1 MSDKNMPLPNLSIV
15 LPCYNEKDNLS
26 SLVDS
31 YLSALGDRNDA
42 EIIFVDNGSND
53 GTSDKLK
60 EILILKNDRRLRTAV
75 VEINQGYGFG
85 ILSGLKVANGKYLAW
100 SHADQQCAPED
111 VFNVYETVLASKKPE
126 NVFGKGHRVN
136 DRGRAAILTLIQ
148 EFLAQII
155 LGIKMTEINAQ
166 PKVFHRS
173 LFERFQ
179 IPPKGYELDIYAY
192 YKALTLNFDVVAK
205 EVIFHDRK
213 HGQSKWSFSLTSKIK
228 QILRNFNY
236 LVFLRLNRKIL

>member
-1 MSDKNMPLPNLSIV
+1 MPSPSLSVV

-31 YLSALGDRNDA
+31 YLSALGTRNDT
-42 EIIFVDNGSND
+42 EIIFVDNGSTD
-53 GTSDKLK
+53 GTSHKLK
-60 EILILKNDRRLRTAV
+60 EILDLKNDQRLKTAL

-85 ILSGLKVANGKYLAW
+85 ILTGLSVAKGKYLAW
-100 SHADQQCAPED
+100 SHADQQCSPED
-111 VFNVYETVLASKKPE
+111 VFSVYDAVLKSKKPE
-126 NVFGKGHRVN
+126 NAFGKGHRVN
-136 DRGRAAILTLIQ
+136 DRGRAAVLTLIQ
-148 EFLAQII
+148 EFLSKLI
-155 LGIKMTEINAQ
+155 LGIQMTEINAQ

-192 YKALTLNFDVVAK
+192 YKALTLQFDVVTK
-205 EVIFHDRK
+205 DVIFHDRK

-236 LVFLRLNRKIL
+236 LVFLRLNRKNL